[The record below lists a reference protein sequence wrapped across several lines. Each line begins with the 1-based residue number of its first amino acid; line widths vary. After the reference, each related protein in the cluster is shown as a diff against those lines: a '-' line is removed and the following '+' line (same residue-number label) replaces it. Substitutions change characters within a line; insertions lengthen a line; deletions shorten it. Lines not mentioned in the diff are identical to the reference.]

1 MPKKCQMNKTIYYY
15 QYPFPIGKIMIA
27 CKDQAIIYC
36 GQPILL
42 ENGIYE
48 NTDCLKNIAKQIE
61 EYFQKRRQSFD
72 FHYIFLKGTAFQKKV
87 WQAVMDIPYGQTRS
101 YRDIAEKIGH
111 PRAYRAVGSALRE
124 CPFSLLIPCHRVIGS
139 SQKLGGYGKDID
151 VKIFLLQ
158 HEQAD
163 LVS

>member
-15 QYPFPIGKIMIA
+15 QYPFPIGKIMIV

-36 GQPILL
+36 GRPILL

-72 FHYIFLKGTAFQKKV
+72 FHYIFLKG
-87 WQAVMDIPYGQTRS
+87 S

-158 HEQAD
+158 LEQAD

>member
-1 MPKKCQMNKTIYYY
+1 MPKKCQMNKTIYYC

-48 NTDCLKNIAKQIE
+48 NTECLKNIAKQIE

-72 FHYIFLKGTAFQKKV
+72 FHDRQYTSSRIVFKLLYGCKCGARFPDNYNHIFDQC
-87 WQAVMDIPYGQTRS
+87 D
-101 YRDIAEKIGH
+101 
-111 PRAYRAVGSALRE
+111 RE
-124 CPFSLLIPCHRVIGS
+124 SECR
-139 SQKLGGYGKDID
+139 
-151 VKIFLLQ
+151 
-158 HEQAD
+158 
-163 LVS
+163 

>member
-48 NTDCLKNIAKQIE
+48 NTECLKNIAKH
-61 EYFQKRRQSFD
+61 

-151 VKIFLLQ
+151 VKMFLLQ
-158 HEQAD
+158 LEQAD

>member
-36 GQPILL
+36 GRPILL

-48 NTDCLKNIAKQIE
+48 NTECLKNIAKQIE

-72 FHYIFLKGTAFQKKV
+72 FHYIFLKGTAF
-87 WQAVMDIPYGQTRS
+87 
-101 YRDIAEKIGH
+101 
-111 PRAYRAVGSALRE
+111 
-124 CPFSLLIPCHRVIGS
+124 
-139 SQKLGGYGKDID
+139 
-151 VKIFLLQ
+151 
-158 HEQAD
+158 
-163 LVS
+163 